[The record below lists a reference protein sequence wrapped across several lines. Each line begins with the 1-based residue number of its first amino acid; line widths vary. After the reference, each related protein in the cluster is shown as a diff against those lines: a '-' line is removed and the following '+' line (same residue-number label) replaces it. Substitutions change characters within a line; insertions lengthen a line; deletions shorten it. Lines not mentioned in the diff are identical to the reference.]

1 MAKLQMISKGEPDYL
16 KQQKKIVLVKTIL
29 LFTIAL
35 AVFLIGYW
43 STKTKANLL
52 SIVAVLGLLPASKS
66 AVSLIMYLRTP
77 NYSEAIINAT
87 RNAGGNVSIL
97 YNMYLTSYKHN
108 FPLNCIAVRG
118 NNLMGYTE
126 FEHCDTAACE
136 EHLKLITAQNSFKNL
151 NIKIFKSSELKKFE
165 DRLNQLQKAET
176 GKRETELLDL
186 MKDISL

>member
-1 MAKLQMISKGEPDYL
+1 MAKLQKISKGEPDYL
-16 KQQKKIVLVKTIL
+16 KQQKRVVLVKTIV

-52 SIVAVLGLLPASKS
+52 SVVAVLGLLPASKS
-66 AVSLIMYLRTP
+66 MVSFIMYLRTP
-77 NYSEAIINAT
+77 KYSETIVEAAKT
-87 RNAGGNVSIL
+87 TCGEVPVL
-97 YNMYLTSYKHN
+97 YNLYLTSYKQN

-126 FEHCDTAACE
+126 FDTCDSDACE
-136 EHLKLITAQNSFKNL
+136 EHLKLITSQNSFKNL
-151 NIKIFKSSELKKFE
+151 NIKIFKNSELKKFE
-165 DRLNQLQKAET
+165 DRLVQLQKADT
-176 GKRETELLDL
+176 GKRETELLEL

>member
-1 MAKLQMISKGEPDYL
+1 MAKLQKISKGEPDYL
-16 KQQKKIVLVKTIL
+16 KQQKKVVMVKTIV

-52 SIVAVLGLLPASKS
+52 SVVAVLGLLPASKS
-66 AVSLIMYLRTP
+66 MVSFIMYLRTP
-77 NYSEAIINAT
+77 KYSETIVEAAKT
-87 RNAGGNVSIL
+87 ACGEVPVL
-97 YNMYLTSYKHN
+97 YNLYLTSYKQN

-126 FEHCDTAACE
+126 FDTCDTDACE
-136 EHLKLITAQNSFKNL
+136 EHIKLITSQNSFKNL
-151 NIKIFKSSELKKFE
+151 NIKIFKNSELKKFE
-165 DRLNQLQKAET
+165 DRLVQLQKADT
-176 GKRETELLDL
+176 GKRETELLEL